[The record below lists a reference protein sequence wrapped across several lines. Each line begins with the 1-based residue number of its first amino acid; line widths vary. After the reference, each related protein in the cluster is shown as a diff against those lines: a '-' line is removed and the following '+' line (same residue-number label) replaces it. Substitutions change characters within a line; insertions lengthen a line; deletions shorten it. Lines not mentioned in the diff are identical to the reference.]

1 MATMQAIEAWVMVN
15 SDGEYEVAG
24 DEAVA
29 QERFEEN
36 CSTEGGRRLI
46 KITLK
51 VPLPEV
57 VEIEGVVPDTEGT
70 PVLTVK

>member
-1 MATMQAIEAWVMVN
+1 MATMQDVEVFVMVN
-15 SDGEYEVAG
+15 GDGEYEVG
-24 DEAVA
+24 TSDTEA

-36 CSTEGGRRLI
+36 CTTEGGRRLI

-57 VEIEGVVPDTEGT
+57 VEIEGEVPDTEGT

>member
-1 MATMQAIEAWVMVN
+1 MQEVEIWVMAN
-15 SDGEYEVAG
+15 SDGEYESAG
-24 DEAVA
+24 EESVA

-36 CSTEGGRRLI
+36 CSTEGGRRLF

-57 VEIEGVVPDTEGT
+57 VEIEGEVPDTVGM
-70 PVLTVK
+70 PVLTAK